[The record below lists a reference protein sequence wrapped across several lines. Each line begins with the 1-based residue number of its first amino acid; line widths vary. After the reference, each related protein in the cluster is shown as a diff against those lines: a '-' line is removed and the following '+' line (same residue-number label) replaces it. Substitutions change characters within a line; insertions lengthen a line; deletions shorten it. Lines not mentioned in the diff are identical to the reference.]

1 MLRRDE
7 ISLSE
12 FIEARYFLEMRVARL
27 AAERAS
33 AEDLQALD
41 QTIAA
46 MIEHQHQVFSF
57 VQADLAFH
65 EALARAARNRVFLS
79 FLNCIRDVLS
89 EGMLLGS
96 TIQGAIASSIVQHQV
111 ILAAVRAHDSEG
123 AQHAMSEH
131 LQSSFRQQMK
141 LGYMS
146 QAPVPFS
153 DQESVRSPNLADIE
167 AFPEP
172 SPIIPDQD

>member
-1 MLRRDE
+1 
-7 ISLSE
+7 
-12 FIEARYFLEMRVARL
+12 
-27 AAERAS
+27 
-33 AEDLQALD
+33 
-41 QTIAA
+41 
-46 MIEHQHQVFSF
+46 
-57 VQADLAFH
+57 
-65 EALARAARNRVFLS
+65 
-79 FLNCIRDVLS
+79 LNCIRDVLS